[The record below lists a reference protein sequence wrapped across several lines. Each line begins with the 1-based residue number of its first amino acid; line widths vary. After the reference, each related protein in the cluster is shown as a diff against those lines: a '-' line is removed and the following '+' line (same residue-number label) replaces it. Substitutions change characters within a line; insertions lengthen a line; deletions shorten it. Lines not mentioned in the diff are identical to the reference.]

1 MPLSAQEK
9 QYIKMTRTP
18 VKPLII
24 KLAIP
29 TVISML
35 VTSMYNM
42 ADTFFVSQLGKSA
55 SGAVGVVFSLMAII
69 QAIGFTLGMGAGNVI
84 SRMLGVKDYDKANSL
99 ASCSFFTALGCGI
112 LLAVSGIIFIEPL
125 MNSLGATSTVLPYAK
140 TYASYILIGA
150 PVMMCSYVMNNVLRS
165 EGKSAFAML
174 GLVSGGI
181 LNMFLDPLFIFG
193 FKMGIAGAAIAT
205 LISQCISFCIL
216 LQFFVF
222 KRSVVVIGIGRIR
235 HYIATVSETIKTGA
249 PSFCRQG
256 LSSVATIVLNTQ
268 AGIWGGDAALSA
280 MGIVTKIFMAMF
292 SIGIGLGQG
301 FQPVMGFNYGAQKW
315 HRVKESFMFTYAIS
329 TVVMTTFGVVA
340 FVFAPRI
347 IPMFIDDP
355 EVIAIGTR
363 ALRYQAVAAPIL
375 PLNVVCNMTYQST
388 GQKIKAVLLSCCRQG
403 VCFIPMLLILPPILH
418 LQGVEMSQACADL
431 LSATVSLPCAISIIK
446 NVNEK
451 ISKTDIIGEQL

>member
-1 MPLSAQEK
+1 MELSAQEK
-9 QYIKMTRTP
+9 QYIKMTQTP
-18 VKPLII
+18 IKPLIV
-24 KLAIP
+24 KLAVP

-35 VTSMYNM
+35 ITSLYNM

-84 SRMLGVKDYDKANSL
+84 SRVLGVKDYDRANSL
-99 ASCSFFTALGCGI
+99 ASSAFFTALGCGI
-112 LLAVSGIIFIEPL
+112 LLTIMGTIFIEPL
-125 MNSLGATSTVLPYAK
+125 MHSLGATSTILPYAK

-165 EGKSAFAML
+165 EGKSAFAMI

-193 FKMGIAGAAIAT
+193 FHMGIAGAAIAT

-216 LQFFVF
+216 LQFFIRKKSIVF
-222 KRSVVVIGIGRIR
+222 IGFNRIR
-235 HYIATVSETIKTGA
+235 NYLSTISEIIKTGA

-280 MGIVTKIFMAMF
+280 MGIVTKIFMSMF
-292 SIGIGLGQG
+292 SIAIGIGQG
-301 FQPVMGFNYGAQKW
+301 FQPVVGFNYGAKIW
-315 HRVKESFMFTYAIS
+315 HRVKESFMFTYIAT
-329 TVVMTTFGVVA
+329 TVMMTLFGVVA
-340 FVFAPRI
+340 FIFAPYI
-347 IPMFIDDP
+347 IPLFIDDP
-355 EVIAIGTR
+355 EVIDIGTR
-363 ALRYQAVAAPIL
+363 ALRYQAVAAPLL
-375 PLNVVCNMTYQST
+375 PLNVMCNMTYQST
-388 GQKIKAVLLSCCRQG
+388 GQKLKAVVLSCCRQG
-403 VCFIPMLLILPPILH
+403 VCLIPMLLILPPVLH

-431 LSATVSLPCAISIIK
+431 LSAAISLPCAISIIRTTNK
-446 NVNEK
+446 K
-451 ISKTDIIGEQL
+451 IGESL